1 MGTGYANNEGGV
13 TEKLVKHYED
23 RSRNVGLVIVEH
35 SFVAQSGRAS
45 STQLGIHND
54 GLIPGL
60 TQLVDAVH
68 RNDAPVAI
76 QLNHGGGTSSSE
88 ITGVRPLAPSAVM
101 HPRRGKEIPEELSES
116 EIEDIIIDYKN
127 AARRAINAGFDAVEI
142 HGAHGYLLSQFL
154 SPITNKRRDDY
165 GGTLENRARLSCTI
179 IEEMKRDLGSN
190 SIILYRLGADDI
202 YPGGMP
208 LSEGVKAGRMIADSG
223 VNIIDISGGI
233 GGGGMDDLKG
243 PGYFVPHAAAVK
255 EVVEIP
261 VIGVGGI
268 QTAAEADQIIRSG
281 KVDLV
286 AIGRAILEEPEWA
299 KQALKEL
306 GA

>member
-1 MGTGYANNEGGV
+1 
-13 TEKLVKHYED
+13 VKHYSD
-23 RSRNVGLVIVEH
+23 RSRNIGLVIVEH
-35 SFVAQSGRAS
+35 SFIAQSGRAS
-45 STQLGIHND
+45 LTQLGIHSDN
-54 GLIPGL
+54 LIPGL
-60 TQLVDAVH
+60 TQLVDAIH

-88 ITGVRPLAPSAVM
+88 ITGTLPLAPSAVM
-101 HPRRGKEIPEELSES
+101 HPRRGKEMPEELSES
-116 EIEDIIIDYKN
+116 KIEDIILDYRT
-127 AARRAINAGFDAVEI
+127 AAQRAIKVGFDAVEV

-154 SPITNKRRDDY
+154 SPITNKRRDNY
-165 GGTLENRARLSCTI
+165 GGSLENRARLSCTI
-179 IEEMKRDLGSN
+179 LEEIKRDLGSD
-190 SIILYRLGADDI
+190 SILLYRLGVDDL

-208 LSEGVKAGRMIADSG
+208 LSEGVEVSRMIADSG
-223 VNIIDISGGI
+223 VDIIDISGGI

-268 QTAAEADQIIRSG
+268 QTAVEADTIIRSG

-286 AIGRAILEEPEWA
+286 AVGRAILKDPEWA
-299 KQALKEL
+299 TQALKEL
-306 GA
+306 ES